1 MLDQL
6 QQDRFIIRN
15 RVFVMSERNVVGI
28 RFQQAGK
35 IHYYDPKAIELAI
48 GDLVVVQ
55 TKNGLKIAKV
65 VIAPDQ
71 VISSEIDQPLS
82 PPVRKATPED
92 LDQWNRAKGKEA
104 EALSKCKELVTKY
117 ELDMKILVAES
128 NLSGDHLTVYFA
140 APQKVDFRKLARE
153 LASHLKAKVEIRQVG
168 PRDASKLLGGIG
180 RCGAPLCCTSFLTE
194 FSPVSVKMAK
204 EQNISL
210 DPTKNSGACGRLL
223 CCLGYESE
231 HYHAMAKKLPRR
243 GQRVQTP
250 SGDGKVVGVNILK
263 ETVTVQLEDDTVADI
278 PYTELIRPS

>member
-6 QQDRFIIRN
+6 QQDRLIIRN
-15 RVFVMSERNVVGI
+15 RVFVMSEKNVVGI

-35 IHYYDPKAIELAI
+35 IHYHDPKDIELVI

-65 VIAPDQ
+65 VITPDQ

-82 PPVRKATPED
+82 PLVRKTTPED

-104 EALSKCKELVTKY
+104 EALSKCKELVAKY
-117 ELDMKILVAES
+117 DLDMKILIAES

-278 PYTELIRPS
+278 PYTELIGQS